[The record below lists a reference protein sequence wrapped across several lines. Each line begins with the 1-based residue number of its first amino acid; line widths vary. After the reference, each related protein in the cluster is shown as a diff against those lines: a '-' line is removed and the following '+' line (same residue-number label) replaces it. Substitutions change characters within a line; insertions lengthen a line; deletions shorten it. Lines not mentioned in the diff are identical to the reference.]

1 MLIVQRHE
9 GRTLRAIGSCVIDR
23 DTEGDAPEP
32 NAEPRRV
39 GNQVEIS
46 ERAKEGFL
54 GDVIGIRGA
63 NEREG
68 ERIHHPLISTDEL
81 PERVAGRV
89 RARSRSGHELGVGL
103 AIGDRFRESQRT
115 DVWSG
120 GDTVASVSSRRITLW
135 VLSTVEFSSFFVAGR
150 SHVTVSAAAS

>member
-68 ERIHHPLISTDEL
+68 ERIYHPLVSTDEL
-81 PERVAGRV
+81 PERVVGR
-89 RARSRSGHELGVGL
+89 RCACSRSGHELGIGP
-103 AIGDRFRESQRT
+103 AIGDGFQKRQGDRYVVGYHLMSNFRRFPLQGDPCSLFCSQKP
-115 DVWSG
+115 
-120 GDTVASVSSRRITLW
+120 A
-135 VLSTVEFSSFFVAGR
+135 
-150 SHVTVSAAAS
+150 